1 MAANKINLKAI
12 KAAEE
17 DDRRRGFKRNVELNF
32 DDLFEYDHTAPGP
45 DFVPSAKY
53 PLKNLEKN
61 FRPTF
66 ANGLPGVYLT
76 KEEKIQLRQPDG
88 KPGVLP
94 DQVVK
99 DVFEKPKYYTY
110 ASINEYEK
118 RRGIAA
124 RPEELHPKIPYVSRK
139 RPTTSQTQPVNI
151 LEKKESSQDIV
162 QAIKGKHVRW
172 Q

>member
-17 DDRRRGFKRNVELNF
+17 DDRRRGFQRNVDLHF
-32 DDLFEYDHTAPGP
+32 DDVFEYDHTPPGP

-53 PLKNLEKN
+53 PLKNLEKY

-66 ANGLPGVYLT
+66 ATGLPGVYLT
-76 KEEKIQLRQPDG
+76 EEEKTKLRQPDG

-99 DVFEKPKYYTY
+99 DVFEKPRYYTY
-110 ASINEYEK
+110 ASISEFEK

-124 RPEELHPKIPYVSRK
+124 RPEELHPKIPYVSRR
-139 RPTTSQTQPVNI
+139 RPRASQTQPVNRP
-151 LEKKESSQDIV
+151 ENKEFAQEII